1 MVKGDIVMV
10 PVDSEQHV
18 RCLREYRKVL
28 QSTMGP
34 SGSCKAIVT
43 SGGYTDIACT
53 CKTLTSRLELSS
65 PICKYINN
73 IAAGHIDHGLY
84 CAVLLC
90 HLLEHQLLSEDSTKR
105 KTEQEAMEVIFQQ
118 IKKLLISEYVCKS
131 LCFDSVTNLIP
142 VVRTVIVSKCGTF
155 LSGMEVDGLCMEV
168 IRVFIN
174 CVDEE
179 TNVVNKIHLKVE
191 SGLNAFMSCK
201 GLLYT
206 VTESHHIEIASKILI
221 SQAFAALRSVAAQ
234 PLLILGGGCLEIWLI
249 GQIHHIKEVWKDVEM
264 SRVATWLQRS
274 LQSTCYAVEMDT
286 LYHHGWRET
295 EVCCGCRLLNRQTV
309 EQQGGAW
316 LSLQEVVSSEVN
328 LSNPR
333 QPEWTLRSDTI
344 VEPQQQKHQV
354 ICDVFEAFANLSN
367 IGLIVQ
373 EL

>member
-1 MVKGDIVMV
+1 MV

-34 SGSCKAIVT
+34 LGSCKAIVT
-43 SGGYTDIACT
+43 SGGYTDMACT

-73 IAAGHIDHGLY
+73 IAAGQIDHGLY

-131 LCFDSVTNLIP
+131 LCFDSVKNLIP
-142 VVRTVIVSKCGTF
+142 LVRTVIVSKCLTF

-206 VTESHHIEIASKILI
+206 VTESHHIEIASKVMSNIKVLVFVVKLEYNADSFTTCTSLLDVLDLSVQLGVKVIACQQVISPEVKVFLKRKNIIFLERMGSDFTKQLI
-221 SQAFAALRSVAAQ
+221 RLTHSFPLSQLNIVGSEIENFFGHLTSVELLRFFEQDYLVLHNKNICVAT
-234 PLLILGGGCLEIWLI
+234 LLIQTSSLLGQEN
-249 GQIHHIKEVWKDVEM
+249 IK
-264 SRVATWLQRS
+264 
-274 LQSTCYAVEMDT
+274 
-286 LYHHGWRET
+286 
-295 EVCCGCRLLNRQTV
+295 VCFVLHFV
-309 EQQGGAW
+309 
-316 LSLQEVVSSEVN
+316 
-328 LSNPR
+328 
-333 QPEWTLRSDTI
+333 D
-344 VEPQQQKHQV
+344 
-354 ICDVFEAFANLSN
+354 
-367 IGLIVQ
+367 
-373 EL
+373 